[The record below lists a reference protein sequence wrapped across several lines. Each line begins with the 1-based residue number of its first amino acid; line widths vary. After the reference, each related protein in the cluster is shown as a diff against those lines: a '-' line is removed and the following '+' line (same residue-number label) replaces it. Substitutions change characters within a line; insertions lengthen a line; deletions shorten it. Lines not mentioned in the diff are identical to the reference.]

1 MASFST
7 MIFNEEDFGFSF
19 EPIISKIVEA
29 VYAMEEKEF
38 RSVIVDRMRE
48 LGYIVLSPDKF
59 NDVLEYLDGEDER
72 SESPLLPGEFHRGV
86 QSGEKRLLEEF
97 RGIWKNLR

>member
-7 MIFNEEDFGFSF
+7 MVFNEEDFGFSF

-38 RSVIVDRMRE
+38 RAVVVDRMRE
-48 LGYIVLSPDKF
+48 LGYTVIPPAVTPYEVAL
-59 NDVLEYLDGEDER
+59 
-72 SESPLLPGEFHRGV
+72 
-86 QSGEKRLLEEF
+86 
-97 RGIWKNLR
+97 